1 MQHRLLLFFLCSLTL
16 PTFVC
21 AQQEEV
27 EPGVELQLSMDYM
40 RQRDANATVFKVG
53 LDYFVNRNFSI
64 NWYVAAGGADRFDYA
79 RITGGLRLAGW
90 SFENIAPDYDEDDG
104 YECDCDD
111 FYEDCDCDCDSELL
125 GSAIALSVVS
135 SLLPSTLAVHLYPS
149 ESLRL
154 SPYLS
159 PASYTYARAAD
170 GDKRFLWSSV
180 AGVKLALGGV
190 EDLKLFVD
198 VGLER
203 IHDSGKYTA
212 FSGAGISIPL

>member
-1 MQHRLLLFFLCSLTL
+1 MQQRLVLICLCSLTL
-16 PTFVC
+16 PMIVF
-21 AQQEEV
+21 AQQEDI

-40 RQRDANATVFKVG
+40 RQRDANATVFKIG

-64 NWYVAAGGADRFDYA
+64 NWHIAAGGADQFDYA

-90 SFENIAPDYDEDDG
+90 AFENIAPDNNDDDC
-104 YECDCDD
+104 YCDD
-111 FYEDCDCDCDSELL
+111 YDDDCDCDCDGELL
-125 GSAIALSVVS
+125 GSAIALSVLS
-135 SLLPSTLAVHLYPS
+135 SIIPSTLAVHLYPS

-154 SPYLS
+154 SPYIS
-159 PASYTYARAAD
+159 PASYTYAPAAD

-180 AGVKLALGGV
+180 AGVKLALGGMD
-190 EDLKLFVD
+190 EFKLFVD

-203 IHDSGKYTA
+203 VHDSGAYTA